1 MFSIFEPVTH
11 QSWSQAC
18 LLATSVPAIPTMAN
32 GYLESWSINGSTP
45 PLVTATTSL
54 MTVSLTLLL
63 NSMATMTSSL
73 SPDLMMPHLLVM
85 ALAVMM
91 LCPIILVVSFGNY
104 TTLIT
109 SFLSPITVIME
120 AIAFHTS
127 IFQNNSVL
135 IICSF
140 VIVISSQNNCGLR
153 SSARGRAQQLDIF
166 PL

>member
-1 MFSIFEPVTH
+1 M
-11 QSWSQAC
+11 
-18 LLATSVPAIPTMAN
+18 
-32 GYLESWSINGSTP
+32 P
-45 PLVTATTSL
+45 P
-54 MTVSLTLLL
+54 
-63 NSMATMTSSL
+63 
-73 SPDLMMPHLLVM
+73 LLVM

-91 LCPIILVVSFGNY
+91 LCPIILVVSFDNY

-135 IICSF
+135 IIYSF
-140 VIVISSQNNCGLR
+140 VIEVSSQTNCG
-153 SSARGRAQQLDIF
+153 ARAHAEGRAQQLENF